1 MDDEAVETLVEKV
14 IKGYG
19 WSIISPR
26 AIAKGG
32 APMIETPSGNDIRVP
47 DTKAN
52 KDGLEV
58 WVETK
63 AKSTATWHRKT
74 QTQNQ
79 GIDTVSWEDYL
90 KVPRVTGDR
99 VYLFFYEVDKGLLY
113 RRCTDCLHVHHSHPS
128 GGGDG
133 EAMTYFDKEQ
143 LDRVPIRE
151 TMVKSVNNVQPQI
164 NLYKSPS
171 EIDFKLF
178 PHEMDSASG
187 KSATLD
193 DF

>member
-1 MDDEAVETLVEKV
+1 MNDEAVETLVEEV

-26 AIAKGG
+26 AIKKGG
-32 APMIETPSGNDIRVP
+32 APMIETPSGDDIRVP

-52 KDGLEV
+52 KDGVEV

-63 AKSTATWHRKT
+63 AKSTATLHRKT
-74 QTQNQ
+74 NTMNQ

-90 KVPRVTGDR
+90 KVPRVTGDP
-99 VYLFFYEVDKGLLY
+99 VYLFFYEIDKGMLF
-113 RRCTDCLHVHHSHPS
+113 RRCTNCLHVHHEHPN

-143 LDRVPIRE
+143 LERVPIRE
-151 TMVKSVNNVQPQI
+151 TMVQGLKEVNPQVNLHKDTTLI
-164 NLYKSPS
+164 N
-171 EIDFKLF
+171 FKLF
-178 PHEMDSASG
+178 PHEMDSALG
-187 KSATLD
+187 ESATLG